1 MVCSLTCQYSILYG
15 CNNTAHSSSGHAL
28 SLTLLLDTFIIS
40 SCLLA
45 PPPSPLFLSY
55 SAFLPLSL
63 ILSPHISS
71 VCFLSQHLLFSSP
84 SLPPSLPILS
94 VPSISWLCCGP
105 WAFYY
110 LVVVQWPLVSTRR
123 HSGISVISISVTCLS
138 IFWTLEI
145 KLSQTCDVLQITGGG
160 RQVWKSSTD

>member
-1 MVCSLTCQYSILYG
+1 MKASDKPPPLIFSLEDLSQFPASSHKYSGRKLRVSMVCSLTCQYSILYG

-84 SLPPSLPILS
+84 SLPPHPLSSLYFMAL
-94 VPSISWLCCGP
+94 L
-105 WAFYY
+105 
-110 LVVVQWPLVSTRR
+110 WPLGLLLPCRCAVATRFDPAP
-123 HSGISVISISVTCLS
+123 L
-138 IFWTLEI
+138 W
-145 KLSQTCDVLQITGGG
+145 D
-160 RQVWKSSTD
+160 